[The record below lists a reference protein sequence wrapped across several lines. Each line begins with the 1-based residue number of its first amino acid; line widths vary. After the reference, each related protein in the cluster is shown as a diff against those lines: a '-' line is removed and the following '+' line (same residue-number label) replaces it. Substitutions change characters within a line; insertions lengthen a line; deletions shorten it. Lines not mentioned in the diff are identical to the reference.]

1 MHLRNIVIALA
12 ATAVASPVD
21 LQDRQCMLEKE
32 PLRRTH
38 ANNPISDWWG

>member
-21 LQDRQCMLEKE
+21 LQERQRMLGNE
-32 PLRRTH
+32 PPPWH
-38 ANNPISDWWG
+38 AC